1 MSDKPE
7 FIPRPLVRTNQWVI
21 VLSVLATWITGVYWI
36 LVIPLLAGALGVLF
50 DFNPIMRLARLFL
63 RKPAFAYI
71 PEDKAEQRFNQ
82 ILAASFL
89 LIALAAYSFQWTAI
103 AYTFTAMVALAA
115 IVAIMGFCVGCF
127 VRYQWIRYRN
137 KAGF

>member
-1 MSDKPE
+1 MGDKPE

-21 VLSVLATWITGVYWI
+21 VLSVLATWITGIYWI
-36 LVIPLLAGALGVLF
+36 LVVPLLAGALGVLF

-63 RKPAFAYI
+63 RKSASAYI

-89 LIALAAYSFQWTAI
+89 LIALVAYSFQWTAI
-103 AYTFTAMVALAA
+103 AYAFTAMVALAA
-115 IVAIMGFCVGCF
+115 LVAIMGFCIGCF